1 MVGVIPHIKTR
12 VMVVDDS
19 VVIRKLLKSVISEE
33 QDMEVIAVAPNGNI
47 ALKKMEQLSPDV
59 ITMDLDMPELDG
71 VQTLREMRAKGLN
84 IPVIM
89 VSAATDIGAEKTL
102 DCLSAGA
109 DDFIL
114 KPKNLS
120 SFQESFRLIRVEL
133 LPKIRA
139 LRPKIESPKV
149 PEPEIHEPIVL
160 ERPVE
165 RASVFKAIV
174 IASSTGGPA
183 ALELFFQN
191 LNGPV
196 TVPIFITQHMPPTFT
211 ANLAKRMN
219 EKFKLRF
226 QEGRDGNIA
235 KPGQVYIAP
244 GGFHMK
250 LESRDGEVVILNN
263 TDPHENYCRPAAD
276 VLFRSAAKIYG
287 NKVIGVVLTGMGR
300 DGASGATTIASCGG
314 PIYVQD
320 EASSVVWGMPGSVVE
335 SGCVHEILSIPE
347 ITVRIQNH
355 LRGARHV

>member
-1 MVGVIPHIKTR
+1 
-12 VMVVDDS
+12 
-19 VVIRKLLKSVISEE
+19 
-33 QDMEVIAVAPNGNI
+33 
-47 ALKKMEQLSPDV
+47 
-59 ITMDLDMPELDG
+59 
-71 VQTLREMRAKGLN
+71 
-84 IPVIM
+84 M

-120 SFQESFRLIRVEL
+120 SFQESFWLIRVEL

-139 LRPKIESPKV
+139 LRPKMDSPLV
-149 PEPEIHEPIVL
+149 AVSEIHEPVELQQPI
-160 ERPVE
+160 E
-165 RASVFKAIV
+165 RASVFEAIV

-183 ALELFFQN
+183 ALELFFKN

-226 QEGRDGNIA
+226 QEGRDGDLA
-235 KPGQVYIAP
+235 QPGQVYIAP
-244 GGFHMK
+244 GGYHME
-250 LESRDGEVVILNN
+250 LQARDNQVVILNN

-335 SGCVHEILSIPE
+335 TGCAHEILPIPE
-347 ITVRIQNH
+347 ITVKIQNN
-355 LRGARHV
+355 LRGTRHG